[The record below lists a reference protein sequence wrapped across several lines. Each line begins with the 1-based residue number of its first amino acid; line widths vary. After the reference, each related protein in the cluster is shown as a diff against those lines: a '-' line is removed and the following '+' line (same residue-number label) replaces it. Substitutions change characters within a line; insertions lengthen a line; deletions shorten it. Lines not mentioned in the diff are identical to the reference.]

1 MLLRAAGG
9 ILVITATSAGGILA
23 AERIRN
29 QYEQLKYLQ
38 KLICLLRSEIL
49 YARSYLGDRKSVV

>member
-49 YARSYLGDRKSVV
+49 YART

>member
-23 AERIRN
+23 GERVRK
-29 QYEQLKYLQ
+29 QDEQLK
-38 KLICLLRSEIL
+38 
-49 YARSYLGDRKSVV
+49 